1 MPDIPAAQTP
11 KERRR
16 SGGFLSGFANR
27 RLRWRHSM
35 RIVGLALLAALLGIR
50 AWDPA
55 PVETLR
61 LKTLDTYQVLHPRAV
76 TAQPV
81 TIVDIDERSLAEF
94 GQWPWPRTAL
104 AALTKRICD
113 AGAVAVGFD
122 IVFAEPDRLSPAR
135 YGRGQSGLDP
145 AVKEALARAP
155 DNDAVFAEA
164 LAAYPTVLGRF
175 PRSRNEAGVSVDL
188 PGTSI
193 ASLGADPKPHLAKFA
208 GAVANIPILERNAA
222 GVGMLVPTQD
232 SDNIIRRVPSLL
244 RIGDSVQPSLALEIL
259 RVATGQKTFVVRAN
273 EAGVAAISIAGNDI
287 PTDREGR
294 LWVHYAR
301 DHAASLYVPAV
312 EIMAGRTDLKGR
324 LVIVGTSAAGLR
336 DIVATPIRRAMP
348 GVEVHAQLLE
358 SILSGSHLERPYDA
372 LGAELVA
379 LLLIGLAIVYLI
391 PRNGAWRT
399 LAVGGL
405 ICTVLVA
412 AVSYLYAER
421 QLLFDLSYPL
431 LASLVLFAALAFMNY
446 IREQSD
452 RRQIRAA
459 FSRYLAPAV
468 VNRLSD
474 NPAELRLG
482 GEMRNMT
489 LLFSDVQGF
498 TGIAEN
504 CDAVGLT
511 RLVNAILTPITNEI
525 LRTGGTV
532 DKYMGDAVMAFWNA
546 PVDDPDHAKNACRAA
561 LAIQESKAALN
572 ETLRQAA
579 DAEGRGFN
587 PVNFGVGVNT
597 GECCVGNM
605 GSDLRFDYSVLG
617 DAVNLAS
624 RLEGQ
629 TRTYGVGIVVGE
641 ETRMLANGLA
651 FLELDEIRVKGK
663 TVPVRIFALLG
674 EEDLA
679 GSAAFGRLESAHGR
693 LLAAYRRMDWNAAS
707 AAAKEAADGANETG
721 LALAALY
728 GMYEA
733 RISEFAASPPP
744 EDWDGVYVATTKG

>member
-1 MPDIPAAQTP
+1 MPN
-11 KERRR
+11 RRGP
-16 SGGFLSGFANR
+16 GGLLRGLVDR

-35 RIVGLALLAALLGIR
+35 RIVGFVLLAALLGIR

-61 LKTLDTYQVLHPRAV
+61 LKTLDTYQSLHPRPV

-81 TIVDIDERSLAEF
+81 TIVDIDERSLAEL
-94 GQWPWPRTAL
+94 GQWPWPRTTL
-104 AALTKRICD
+104 AQLTKRIFD
-113 AGAVAVGFD
+113 AGAVVVGFD

-135 YGRGQSGLDP
+135 YARGQAALDP
-145 AVKEALARAP
+145 ALREALSRAP
-155 DNDAVFAEA
+155 DNDEVFAEA
-164 LAAYPTVLGRF
+164 LAAFPTVLGRF
-175 PRSRNEAGVSVDL
+175 PRSASETGVSGNLRSASV
-188 PGTSI
+188 
-193 ASLGADPKPHLAKFA
+193 ASLGSDPRPFLAKFA
-208 GAVANIPILERNAA
+208 GAVANIPVLEARAA

-232 SDNIIRRVPSLL
+232 RDNIIRRVPSLL
-244 RIGDSVQPSLALEIL
+244 RVDESVQPTLALEML
-259 RVATGQKTFVVRAN
+259 RVATGQKTFVARAN
-273 EAGVAAISIAGNDI
+273 EAGVVAISIAGNDL

-294 LWVHYAR
+294 LWIHYAP
-301 DHAASLYVPAV
+301 DHASSLYVPAADV
-312 EIMAGRTDLKGR
+312 LAGRADLSGR

-358 SILSGSHLERPYDA
+358 AILSGSHLERPYDA

-379 LLLIGLAIVYLI
+379 LLVVGLVVIFLI
-391 PRNGAWRT
+391 PRIGAWWT
-399 LAVGGL
+399 LTVGGL
-405 ICTVLVA
+405 MCAVLVI
-412 AVSYLYAER
+412 AVSHLYVER

-431 LASLVLFAALAFMNY
+431 LASLLLFATLAFMNY

-452 RRQIRAA
+452 RRQIRTA
-459 FSRYLAPAV
+459 FSRYLAPEV

-474 NPAELRLG
+474 NPSELRLG
-482 GEMRNMT
+482 GEMRQMT
-489 LLFSDVQGF
+489 LLFSDIQGF

-504 CDAVGLT
+504 YDAVGLT

-525 LRTGGTV
+525 LRTRGTV

-546 PVDDPDHAKNACRAA
+546 PVDDPDHARNACRAA
-561 LAIQESKAALN
+561 LAIQAAKPGLN
-572 ETLRQAA
+572 DALRRG
-579 DAEGRGFN
+579 AEEEGHPFS

-641 ETRMLANGLA
+641 ETQALADGLA
-651 FLELDEIRVKGK
+651 FLELDTIRVKGK

-674 EEDLA
+674 DEGMA
-679 GSAAFGRLESAHGR
+679 NSPGFGRLAEAHARMLG
-693 LLAAYRRMDWNAAS
+693 AYRRMAWREAS
-707 AAAKEAADGANETG
+707 AAAPEAAEAAKDTG
-721 LALAALY
+721 LDLAALY

-733 RISEFAASPPP
+733 RISEFAAAPPP
-744 EDWDGVYVATTKG
+744 PDWDGVYAATTKG